1 MLFCFLRLAATTGAR
16 RGQLLALRWRDVDL
30 DRGTIAFT
38 RALVMG
44 PEGPV
49 LAATKNDRTHQVE
62 LDGETLHVLHDAR
75 VRAEKQAVDAG
86 VALAVEAFLFTRDAD
101 GHRPWPPNHAT
112 HQFIAARRAAGLPHF
127 RLHDF
132 RHFMATQMLASSVP
146 LATVAQRLNHARV
159 STTVNIYTHAIRAW
173 DRPAAEMLSTLLAD
187 PSVPV
192 SDTAGG

>member
-30 DRGTIAFT
+30 DRGTIAFN

-44 PEGPV
+44 PDGPV
-49 LAATKNDRTHQVE
+49 LAATKNDRTDQVE
-62 LDGETLHVLHDAR
+62 LDGDTLHVLHDAR
-75 VRAEKQAVDAG
+75 VRAEKQTIDAG
-86 VALAVEAFLFTRDAD
+86 VALAVEAFLFTRDPD
-101 GHRPWPPNHAT
+101 GHRPWRPNHAT

-127 RLHDF
+127 RLHDL
-132 RHFMATQMLASSVP
+132 RHFMATQLP
-146 LATVAQRLNHARV
+146 RPFPRATVAQRLNHARV

-187 PSVPV
+187 PNVAV